1 MKSPYPSKFKYDIEK
16 IQIKFVNFTPNPMT
30 SHNLPWF
37 PMTSHDFPMV
47 SPPWFHLRRSKV
59 PQGALHPDLREEF
72 LGILR
77 HLHILFLWRANIE
90 MGGTWRYHIQP
101 TNKLNKPTNQQWLDG
116 LIIMS

>member
-1 MKSPYPSKFKYDIEK
+1 
-16 IQIKFVNFTPNPMT
+16 
-30 SHNLPWF
+30 
-37 PMTSHDFPMV
+37 
-47 SPPWFHLRRSKV
+47 V

-101 TNKLNKPTNQQWLDG
+101 TNQQTNKPTMVGWFDNNVIIYHDLNNPTITYCCLARNGGMMGHGVIINSCGLDRSFNQ
-116 LIIMS
+116 